1 MAHIPFGYKIVD
13 GRAVIDDEQAN
24 QLKIIYSS
32 YLDGKGLVEAAKEAG
47 IDSCHGSVGRM
58 LDNKKYLG
66 TDYYSRIIDA
76 ATFAKIQ
83 AKRTRGAEAL
93 GRTDLIKEKEEEP
106 LPCEFHFN
114 MPKKEFKDTFAQES
128 YIYSLIESEG

>member
-13 GRAVIDDEQAN
+13 GRAAIDEEQVT
-24 QLKIIYSS
+24 QLKIIYTS
-32 YLDGKGLVEAAKEAG
+32 YLDGKGLVESAKAAG

-66 TDYYSRIIDA
+66 TDYYPQLIDA
-76 ATFAKIQ
+76 GTFAKVQ
-83 AKRTRGAEAL
+83 EERKRRATAL

-106 LPCEFHFN
+106 LPYVFHFN
-114 MPKKEFKDTFAQES
+114 MPKKEFKDPYAQAA

>member
-1 MAHIPFGYKIVD
+1 MSHIPFGYRIVD

-24 QLKIIYSS
+24 QLKIIYTC
-32 YLDGKGLVEAAKEAG
+32 YLNGKGLVESAKEAG

-66 TDYYSRIIDA
+66 TDYYPQIIDA

-83 AKRTRGAEAL
+83 AERTRRVEAL

-106 LPCEFHFN
+106 RPCEFHFN
-114 MPKKEFKDTFAQES
+114 MPKKEFKDPFAQAS

>member
-1 MAHIPFGYKIVD
+1 MAHISFGYKIVD

-24 QLKIIYSS
+24 QLKIIYAS
-32 YLDGKGLVEAAKEAG
+32 YLDGKGLVESAKEAG
-47 IDSCHGSVGRM
+47 VNSCHGSVGRM

-66 TDYYSRIIDA
+66 TDYYPQIIDA

-83 AKRTRGAEAL
+83 AERTRRAEVL

-106 LPCEFHFN
+106 LPHEFHFN
-114 MPKKEFKDTFAQES
+114 MPKKEFKDPYAQAA

>member
-24 QLKIIYSS
+24 KLKIIYSS

-47 IDSCHGSVGRM
+47 MIAV
-58 LDNKKYLG
+58 
-66 TDYYSRIIDA
+66 
-76 ATFAKIQ
+76 TFAKIQ
-83 AKRTRGAEAL
+83 AERTRRAEAL
-93 GRTDLIKEKEEEP
+93 GRTDLIKGKEEEP

-114 MPKKEFKDTFAQES
+114 MPKKEFKDHFAQAS